1 MMANTRVGIAM
12 VALLFCAGAP
22 GMVRAADSGTRP
34 GAAPSGPESS
44 AVSIKGQVLRI
55 DIDAL
60 VLGTD
65 GGGQVR
71 LKMDKDTKVERA
83 LKVGDKVEAE
93 LGPERQAVNVKLS
106 DGAPGASEEP
116 KGSEKK

>member
-1 MMANTRVGIAM
+1 MMANTRLGIAM
-12 VALLFCAGAP
+12 MALLFCAGAP
-22 GMVRAADSGTRP
+22 GMVRAADSGRP
-34 GAAPSGPESS
+34 GAVPSGPESS
-44 AVSIKGQVLRI
+44 AVSIRGQVLRI

-71 LKMDKDTKVERA
+71 LKLDKDTKIERA

-106 DGAPGASEEP
+106 DGASGASEEL
-116 KGSEKK
+116 KGSERK

>member
-1 MMANTRVGIAM
+1 MTANTRLGIAI

-22 GMVRAADSGTRP
+22 GVVRAADSGSRP
-34 GAAPSGPESS
+34 GANPSPEPS
-44 AVSIKGQVLRI
+44 ALSIKGQVLQI
-55 DIDAL
+55 DTDAL

-71 LKMDKDTKVERA
+71 LKLDKDTKFERA

-93 LGPERQAVNVKLS
+93 LGSDRQAINVKLS
-106 DGAPGASEEP
+106 GAAPGSSEEP
-116 KGSEKK
+116 KGSERK

>member
-1 MMANTRVGIAM
+1 MTANTRLGIAI

-22 GMVRAADSGTRP
+22 DMVRAVDSGSKP
-34 GAAPSGPESS
+34 GAISLAPEPS
-44 AVSIKGQVLRI
+44 ATSIKGQVLTI
-55 DIDAL
+55 SPDAL
-60 VLGTD
+60 VLGTE

-71 LKMDKDTKVERA
+71 LKLDKDTKIERA

-106 DGAPGASEEP
+106 DGAPGPSEEP
-116 KGSEKK
+116 KGSGGK